1 MNVAE
6 PKTYASEAAHAY
18 WPDGRPC
25 YNVPYKDKKRAGQ
38 MRRVTIT
45 DIRELKLIPSST
57 TILKV
62 MAQPGLAYWTKTQIA
77 KAAFDLR
84 PGDSETQDEWVDAV
98 LEKAE
103 KNMSV
108 ARDKGSEIHGVIEK
122 YLGLIA
128 VGITPIQGIDD
139 PNNAYIHAARRS
151 LQEIGVFRFPWH
163 SEKSFASP
171 LGFAGKI
178 DLHGEDWVVD
188 FKSIDNLEKRF
199 DYPDRCAQIASYLM
213 GKFGTLEGKRGW
225 NIAIGTNEPGTYKI
239 REWSPDELAYGWK
252 LFSACKT
259 LWGVI
264 NRYET

>member
-6 PKTYASEAAHAY
+6 PRTYASEAGHFYSASGEPRY
-18 WPDGRPC
+18 EVPNKSKPGEMRPAT
-25 YNVPYKDKKRAGQ
+25 VRDARIHGW
-38 MRRVTIT
+38 
-45 DIRELKLIPSST
+45 LPSST

-62 MAQPGLAYWTKTQIA
+62 MAQPGLQYWTKTQIA

-84 PGDSETQDEWVDAV
+84 PGESETQDEWMDTVM
-98 LEKAE
+98 EKAE

-108 ARDKGSEIHGVIEK
+108 ARDKGSEIHGVIERF
-122 YLGLIA
+122 LGA
-128 VGITPIQGIDD
+128 GGIISYEDFKNSPYID
-139 PNNAYIHAARRS
+139 AATRS
-151 LQEIGVFRFPWH
+151 LEEIGVWDSPWH

-171 LGFAGKI
+171 LGFGGKI

-188 FKSIDNLEKRF
+188 VKCIDRLDKKF
-199 DYPDRCAQIASYLM
+199 DYPERCAQIASYLM

-225 NIAIGTNEPGTYKI
+225 NIAIGTNEPGAYAI